1 MGFLPN
7 FPMDKLHM
15 LVHIGQILAA
25 LWTLAL
31 DVGGD
36 NLIEVKWWTDHVW
49 RRALGV
55 GEP

>member
-1 MGFLPN
+1 
-7 FPMDKLHM
+7 M
-15 LVHIGQILAA
+15 LVHVSQILATLRA
-25 LWTLAL
+25 LAL